1 MNDHEVV
8 VHPYPLRSKYYLLY
22 TIYMLKNILLG
33 LGIFAALF
41 AVLIFSGKLP
51 IGNSN
56 ANKIVGEV
64 VMWGTLPE
72 TEMSKVVQAFNPK
85 AETYRVIYKEV
96 REDIFAQALLEALAN
111 GTGPDLILAP
121 HQIILSQKSRLYP
134 FPLTS
139 ISGDVFNTTY
149 VDGAK
154 LFYSPLGAL
163 ALPVSI
169 EPMVL
174 FYNRTLF
181 SKHGIIAPPEYWDEV
196 SRFVPI
202 LTMQNKQRQFI
213 ESAID
218 LGSPAT
224 PYAKDILMTIVAQLG
239 QTPVLTQYNQDG
251 TTRATV
257 LANIPI
263 TEVGEIQPL
272 TTAARYFA
280 QFADPTQTTYTW
292 PQSGANATDQFVAE
306 KLAMYVGYSGELETL
321 RARNPKA
328 DFEMTSLPQ
337 TRGYNTSVTAARM
350 YGIATLKT
358 TRNPTAAFTVEAQF
372 AGPTISPSIA
382 AILGAVP
389 ALRSYAVTP
398 GLSSVV
404 ARSML
409 IARAW
414 YDIFPVQSINL
425 TATMISD
432 IINNRQ
438 GPSDAANTFVSR
450 LQDLYTPQ

>member
-1 MNDHEVV
+1 MSDHEVV
-8 VHPYPLRSKYYLLY
+8 AHSYPLPPTTYHLY
-22 TIYMLKNILLG
+22 TESMLKNILLG

-72 TEMSKVVQAFNPK
+72 TEMNKVVQAFNPQ
-85 AETYRVIYKEV
+85 AQTYRVVYKEV
-96 REDIFAQALLEALAN
+96 RENIFAQALLEALAN
-111 GTGPDLILAP
+111 GNGPDLILAP
-121 HQIILSQKSRLYP
+121 HQIILSQTSRLYP
-134 FPLTS
+134 FPLAS
-139 ISGDVFNTTY
+139 ISSDLFNSTY
-149 VDGAK
+149 VDGVK
-154 LFYSPLGAL
+154 IFYSPSGAI

-181 SKHGIIAPPEYWDEV
+181 SKHGVIAPPEYWDEV

-202 LTMQNKQRQFI
+202 LTVQNKQRQFI

-218 LGSPAT
+218 LGSPTT
-224 PYAKDILMTIVAQLG
+224 PYAKDILMTIVSQLG
-239 QTPVLTQYNQDG
+239 QTPVFTQYNQNG
-251 TTRATV
+251 STASTV
-257 LANIPI
+257 LANIPV
-263 TEVGEIQPL
+263 TEGGDIQPL

-280 QFADPTQTTYTW
+280 QFADPSQTTYTW

-328 DFEMTSLPQ
+328 DFEMATLPQ
-337 TRGYNTSVTAARM
+337 TRGYNTFATAARM
-350 YGIATLKT
+350 YGIATLRT
-358 TRNPTAAFTVEAQF
+358 TKNPTASLTVQAQF
-372 AGPTISPSIA
+372 AGPSISPAIASIV
-382 AILGAVP
+382 GAVP

-398 GLSSVV
+398 GLSTVI

-409 IARAW
+409 VARGW
-414 YDIFPVQSINL
+414 YDSFPVQSINL
-425 TATMISD
+425 TANMLSD